1 MALKKIFAYL
11 RVSGPSQVTN
21 GYGLERQ
28 REDVECWAH
37 GNGYEIIRCWEDQ
50 WTGKEADR
58 PAFLEMLEVMLADGV
73 KVIVVE
79 RLDRLSRDLMVQCA
93 LLAKLCSAGI
103 TLYAADTGENVTEA
117 FEGDPMRRALV
128 QIQGVFAE
136 LDRRM
141 LVAKLRR
148 GKEAARAKGLRTE
161 GPLRFGLLP
170 GEGGVLQRM
179 KEFAAKNEFG
189 GRRTMQAVADVLN
202 EEGHQR
208 RLTKWTAKHGR
219 RWTAGTVW
227 AIMQREQDVLL
238 GRKRRRT
245 PRKRVND
252 GQKEAASQ

>member
-117 FEGDPMRRALV
+117 FQGDPMRRALV

-141 LVAKLRR
+141 LVAKLQR
-148 GKEAARAKGLRTE
+148 GKELAREKGQRTE
-161 GPLRFGLLP
+161 GPLPFGGLP
-170 GEGGVLQRM
+170 GEERILQRIG
-179 KEFAAKNEFG
+179 ELYHRNEFG
-189 GRRTMQAVADVLN
+189 GRRSFRAIAEQLN
-202 EEGHQR
+202 VEGLESRKR
-208 RLTKWTAKHGR
+208 RPWTRGM
-219 RWTAGTVW
+219 VW
-227 AIMQREQDVLL
+227 AIVRREFGDL
-238 GRKRRRT
+238 GKGLRRT